1 MSIIAKESQGQLT
14 LEQLD
19 RYRFEVAPHRYY
31 NKAELEDSAAA
42 PTPLTHADVV
52 QLVRWKL

>member
-1 MSIIAKESQGQLT
+1 MHLAAKDAQGALT

-19 RYRFEVAPHRYY
+19 QYRFEVAPTLYY
-31 NKAELEDSAAA
+31 KKVDLEDPKAA
-42 PTPLTHADVV
+42 PTPLSLADVV